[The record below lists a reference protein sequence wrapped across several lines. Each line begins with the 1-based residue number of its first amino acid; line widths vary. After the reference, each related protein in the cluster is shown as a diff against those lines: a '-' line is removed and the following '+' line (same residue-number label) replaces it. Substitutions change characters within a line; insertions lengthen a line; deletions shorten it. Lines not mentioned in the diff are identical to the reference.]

1 MFGGH
6 VSAQDGNSDLEHPSI
21 ITPIVLLMEIS
32 KDGSDSDGWCSDLW
46 HCSKK
51 PYSDTRIFIYRY
63 TYISSSLN
71 LLLKFIY
78 VTGWLDP
85 KSCVSVFINKI
96 LPVLWLP
103 FSLSTHTLEPC
114 LVEYWIVLAS
124 CRDRIV
130 SSSKMSVMFTNDSV
144 GSNYPCVQVKLGNH
158 IHPHWILVDHCS
170 TFASG
175 ADAVFLIW
183 PFISDQLLF
192 SH

>member
-51 PYSDTRIFIYRY
+51 PYSDTQIFIYRY

-71 LLLKFIY
+71 LLLEFIY

-85 KSCVSVFINKI
+85 KSCVSIFINKI

-103 FSLSTHTLEPC
+103 FSLSPHTLKPC
-114 LVEYWIVLAS
+114 LVAY
-124 CRDRIV
+124 
-130 SSSKMSVMFTNDSV
+130 
-144 GSNYPCVQVKLGNH
+144 
-158 IHPHWILVDHCS
+158 
-170 TFASG
+170 
-175 ADAVFLIW
+175 
-183 PFISDQLLF
+183 
-192 SH
+192 